1 MLCWGALSPSLIT
14 HPITY
19 THHTSRSSVI
29 LSLAKGQ
36 ERVSFIVAAVL
47 LLGSAVYTAVFTLD
61 LSEINEYEEED

>member
-1 MLCWGALSPSLIT
+1 M
-14 HPITY
+14 
-19 THHTSRSSVI
+19 
-29 LSLAKGQ
+29 SLAKGQ